1 MNQQVY
7 ARDLVIGD
15 ILADCQRT
23 IEDIAIKPNKVV
35 LALSGRHAAILR
47 PDDVVSIVARY
58 IPASQ
63 NK

>member
-7 ARDLVIGD
+7 AKDLEIGD
-15 ILADCQRT
+15 ILADCQQT

-35 LALSGRHAAILR
+35 LVLSGKCAAILS
-47 PDDVVSIVARY
+47 PDEVVSIVARY

-63 NK
+63 NR

>member
-7 ARDLVIGD
+7 ARDLEIGD

-23 IEDIAIKPNKVV
+23 IEGISVKSDRVVVV
-35 LALSGRHAAILR
+35 LSGNAYAELR
-47 PDDVVSIVARY
+47 PDDIVSIVARY

-63 NK
+63 NR

>member
-7 ARDLVIGD
+7 ARNLEIDD

-23 IEDIAIKPNKVV
+23 IEDISVKSDRVIVV
-35 LALSGRHAAILR
+35 LSGNAYAELR
-47 PDDVVSIVARY
+47 PDDIVSIVARY

-63 NK
+63 NR

>member
-7 ARDLVIGD
+7 AKDLEIGD

-35 LALSGRHAAILR
+35 LVLSGRHAAILR
-47 PDDVVSIVARY
+47 PDEVVSIVARY

-63 NK
+63 NR